1 MSHPLK
7 YAVVERERR
16 FLLRRLPD
24 GVVRTSAITDRYLLG
39 TRLRLR
45 EVVGDDGH
53 VVRKLGH
60 KVRLGEGPAE
70 VACTSVYLDEAEWA
84 LLLRLPGHVL
94 RKTRHHVERDGR
106 AVAVDELEDG
116 TLLAE
121 IDDGDRPPAPVPGWL
136 DVVRDVSAEEAWT
149 GAALAARAAEEA

>member
-1 MSHPLK
+1 MSHPLT

-24 GVVRTSAITDRYLLG
+24 GVVRTSAIIDRYLLG

-60 KVRLGEGPAE
+60 KVRLGEGLRRSRAPR
-70 VACTSVYLDEAEWA
+70 CTW
-84 LLLRLPGHVL
+84 
-94 RKTRHHVERDGR
+94 TRPSGR
-106 AVAVDELEDG
+106 CC
-116 TLLAE
+116 
-121 IDDGDRPPAPVPGWL
+121 
-136 DVVRDVSAEEAWT
+136 
-149 GAALAARAAEEA
+149 